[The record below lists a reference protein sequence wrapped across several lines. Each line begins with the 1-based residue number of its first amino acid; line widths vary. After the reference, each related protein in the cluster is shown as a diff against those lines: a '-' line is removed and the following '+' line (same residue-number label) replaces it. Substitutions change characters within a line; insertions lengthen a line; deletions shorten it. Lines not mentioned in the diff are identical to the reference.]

1 MRLAEISTRF
11 PPAPGGVE
19 RHVAEIAPRLY
30 ARGHAVHVLTSDL
43 YTEFPLQRLP
53 SEIPRHEER
62 PFGSVDRLPVWSLPG
77 ELHYPFFRGLE
88 RTLERQR
95 PDLVHVHTFG
105 THQVAVA
112 RRLHRRGGAP
122 FVLTAHFHP
131 IWSIQGG
138 WLRHR
143 LRRFYDRALAGPVT
157 SAAARLIVQTRAE
170 ESLLRQLGIPVPPV
184 VVIPPG
190 RSPLPPPPGS
200 PDAFRRHLGFD
211 GPFFL
216 FVGRLASN
224 KGLPELV
231 DAFERVGRA
240 DPALRLVLV
249 GEDGGMGPWL
259 TQRISEQGLGA
270 RVRWTGYLADESLLA
285 AAMGEAEALVLPSE
299 YEAFGL
305 VLLEALAQGTPV
317 IASRVGGIPE
327 FIESE
332 RSGLLVPPGDVA
344 ALAAAMERIRA
355 EPARARQWGRYG
367 REEVVPRYTW
377 EACADRLDALFKE
390 VAGR

>member
-1 MRLAEISTRF
+1 
-11 PPAPGGVE
+11 
-19 RHVAEIAPRLY
+19 
-30 ARGHAVHVLTSDL
+30 
-43 YTEFPLQRLP
+43 
-53 SEIPRHEER
+53 
-62 PFGSVDRLPVWSLPG
+62 
-77 ELHYPFFRGLE
+77 
-88 RTLERQR
+88 
-95 PDLVHVHTFG
+95 
-105 THQVAVA
+105 
-112 RRLHRRGGAP
+112 
-122 FVLTAHFHP
+122 
-131 IWSIQGG
+131 
-138 WLRHR
+138 
-143 LRRFYDRALAGPVT
+143 
-157 SAAARLIVQTRAE
+157 
-170 ESLLRQLGIPVPPV
+170 
-184 VVIPPG
+184 
-190 RSPLPPPPGS
+190 
-200 PDAFRRHLGFD
+200 
-211 GPFFL
+211 
-216 FVGRLASN
+216 
-224 KGLPELV
+224 
-231 DAFERVGRA
+231 
-240 DPALRLVLV
+240 
-249 GEDGGMGPWL
+249 
-259 TQRISEQGLGA
+259 A